1 MSTPRQRRRRR
12 IVIAAVLLL
21 LAYPVLGTLAL
32 WTGLVERLL
41 ASEDLRVEIENPAW
55 TIWPGRIHMKRVGV
69 YVNGDSQFTLEG
81 RDVVF
86 KMRFLPLLR
95 RRFHVTELRGDDV
108 RYRMRTQVDS
118 VEGIERRVAAFP
130 PLPELPGANVVRE
143 PDAEKTE
150 EREAPW
156 TVEVEGVSVR
166 ISELWFMEYR
176 YVGGGTLDGS
186 FLVGPER
193 MRVGTSVQDLG
204 PGELR
209 FGPEHALVKHIHG
222 RIVAEVPELNPK
234 LHADQR
240 FLDFVTAR
248 LTLKGDVQSLRVL
261 GAYFDGA
268 EVRRGAGPLEIDV
281 LLERGWLGKES
292 FVRYRTDDVRVTRG
306 NFRLKTDWKLDIDVS
321 GTRREHPRI
330 RSSSKNTYLLLN
342 GRSHRAV
349 SVGVHGH
356 SERASLKSR
365 QLGSMLALKSARI
378 QIPSIVTND
387 LGDLDA
393 LLAESSPLRFDRGS
407 ASGSLDLAVDD
418 RYVLRGPIRANVDG
432 LLMQAAGV
440 DLGGK
445 ASARA
450 RLNVDLKKKV
460 TVVRAA
466 RLHLRDVMMNV
477 GDEYVDGWWASFSS
491 KRAVAWQLPP
501 KRVETTLA
509 IRAKDAEPLLESL
522 AEKDR
527 LNDLIAKFTSLDDLS
542 ATAKLHL
549 GDATDV
555 TLASESDVWDIAG
568 RIYTSDDR
576 KLMAL
581 VIGGQAVSIGIASDE
596 NGLDIEPF
604 AETEWLNARL
614 RRFPPPQRQL
624 APEKP

>member
-1 MSTPRQRRRRR
+1 MATPRQRRRRR
-12 IVIAAVLLL
+12 IVIAAVLVL

-55 TIWPGRIHMKRVGV
+55 TIWPGRIHMKRVGI

-81 RDVVF
+81 RDVVG

-95 RRFHVTELRGDDV
+95 RRFHVTELRGSDV

-118 VEGIERRVAAFP
+118 LDGIERRVAAFP
-130 PLPELPGANVVRE
+130 PLPELPGANVVSE

-156 TVEVEGVSVR
+156 TVEVEGVSVQV
-166 ISELWFMEYR
+166 SELWFMEYR

-209 FGPEHALVKHIHG
+209 FGPEHVLVERIQG
-222 RIVAEVPELNPK
+222 RITAEVPELNPT
-234 LHADQR
+234 LHADR
-240 FLDFVTAR
+240 GFLDFVTAR
-248 LTLKGDVQSLRVL
+248 LTLKGDVQSLSVV
-261 GAYFDGA
+261 GAYFRRA
-268 EVRRGAGPLEIDV
+268 EVARGAGPMSMDV
-281 LLERGWLGKES
+281 ALERGWLGKDS

-306 NFRLKTDWKLDIDVS
+306 NFRLKSDWKLDIDVH
-321 GTRREHPRI
+321 GPGREHPRI
-330 RSSSKNTYLLLN
+330 RTSSDDTYLLLN

-349 SVGVHGH
+349 SVSVHGH
-356 SERASLKSR
+356 SERVSLKSR
-365 QLGSMLALKSARI
+365 QLGSMLALDSARI
-378 QIPSIVTND
+378 EIPRVVTND

-393 LLAESSPLRFDRGS
+393 LLEASSPLRFDRGS
-407 ASGSLDLAVDD
+407 ANASLELDVDD
-418 RYVLRGPIRANVDG
+418 RYVVRGPIQANVDG

-445 ASARA
+445 ARARA
-450 RLNVDLKKKV
+450 RLTVDLKKKV
-460 TVVRAA
+460 SVIRSA
-466 RLHLRDVMMNV
+466 RLQLRDVMMNV
-477 GDEYVDGWWASFSS
+477 GDEYVDGWWASFAAD
-491 KRAVAWQLPP
+491 RTVAWQLPP

-509 IRAKDAEPLLESL
+509 IRAKDLEPLLESL

-527 LNDLIAKFTSLDDLS
+527 LNDLVAKFTSLDDLS
-542 ATAKLHL
+542 ATAKLRI
-549 GDATDV
+549 GRATDV
-555 TLASESDVWDIAG
+555 TLASESDVWDVAG
-568 RIYTSDDR
+568 RIYASEDR
-576 KLMAL
+576 NLVAL
-581 VIGGQAVSIGIASDE
+581 VIGGQAVSIGIASDGDDLE
-596 NGLDIEPF
+596 IEPF

-614 RRFPPPQRQL
+614 RRFPPPVRQL